1 MDELVF
7 FFCFFFSLNKLNVF
21 FNEEKEQ
28 NSIKMHFC
36 VYFLKTVDSYALDLI
51 VECQ

>member
-1 MDELVF
+1 MF
-7 FFCFFFSLNKLNVF
+7 F